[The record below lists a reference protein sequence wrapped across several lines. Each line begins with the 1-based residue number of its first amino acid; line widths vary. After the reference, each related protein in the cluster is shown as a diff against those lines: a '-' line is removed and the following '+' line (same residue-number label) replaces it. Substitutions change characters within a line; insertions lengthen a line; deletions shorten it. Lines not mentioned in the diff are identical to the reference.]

1 MTAEQRPKSINTND
15 SARGTSE
22 LGQAPYLSPRTER
35 SMRSVVA
42 VALSLSALMPLQA
55 GAASITVK
63 PGDTISGLADRHG
76 VSVNSLMKANGI
88 RNSDHVEVGQT
99 LRLPIG
105 ARGVVSAGQGR
116 HTVKGGDTL
125 GGIAAQYRVRER
137 DLIAINNLPSADH
150 VELGQ
155 TLKLPTS
162 AVLPKPKP
170 AAKAKATPIKANP
183 NATSHTVAR
192 GQTLTQIARAYE
204 VPVASLIDLNT
215 INDPNKVTI
224 GTKLMLRDTRS
235 PETTKSVSSTV
246 QGAANT
252 TPESVVEAIEPTSTT
267 PAVKPVL
274 TATASQPT
282 KTVQVKPVQ
291 SKTTRT
297 KAAPIKAA
305 PAKTTK
311 TPSVEAK
318 PAAWRTYGPL
328 QVDWSNWQSMGGSM
342 VAPTLNSEGKPL
354 YVAVNCSARK
364 INVTSSDGAWK
375 SWIAPQTNFE
385 KDLVKDRC
393 SKTA

>member
-1 MTAEQRPKSINTND
+1 
-15 SARGTSE
+15 
-22 LGQAPYLSPRTER
+22 
-35 SMRSVVA
+35 MRSIVA
-42 VALSLSALMPLQA
+42 AALTLSALISLPA

-63 PGDTISGLADRHG
+63 PGDTISGLADRYG
-76 VSVNSLMKANGI
+76 VSVNSLLKANGI
-88 RNSDHVEVGQT
+88 RNSNHVEVGQT
-99 LRLPIG
+99 LRLPSG
-105 ARGVVSAGQGR
+105 ARGVVSAGKGR
-116 HTVKGGDTL
+116 HSVQSGDTL
-125 GGIAAQYRVRER
+125 GGIAARYRVRER

-150 VELGQ
+150 VEVGQ

-170 AAKAKATPIKANP
+170 VAKAKPAPITADP

-224 GTKLMLRDTRS
+224 GTKLMLRDTRAS
-235 PETTKSVSSTV
+235 EITESVSTTV
-246 QGAANT
+246 Q
-252 TPESVVEAIEPTSTT
+252 TSPS

-274 TATASQPT
+274 TATSSQPA
-282 KTVQVKPVQ
+282 KTVQVKPVE
-291 SKTTRT
+291 STTAPTKT
-297 KAAPIKAA
+297 APTQAV
-305 PAKTTK
+305 PAKTVT
-311 TPSVEAK
+311 TPSVQAK

-393 SKTA
+393 IKTA

>member
-1 MTAEQRPKSINTND
+1 
-15 SARGTSE
+15 
-22 LGQAPYLSPRTER
+22 
-35 SMRSVVA
+35 MRSIVA
-42 VALSLSALMPLQA
+42 AALTLSALMPLQA

-63 PGDTISGLADRHG
+63 PGDTISGLADRYG
-76 VSVNSLMKANGI
+76 VSVNSLLKANGI
-88 RNSDHVEVGQT
+88 RDSNHVEVGQT
-99 LRLPIG
+99 LRLPSG

-116 HTVKGGDTL
+116 HSVQSGDTL
-125 GGIAAQYRVRER
+125 GGIAAQYRVSER

-150 VELGQ
+150 VEVGQ

-162 AVLPKPKP
+162 AVLPKPK
-170 AAKAKATPIKANP
+170 AVAKAKPAAIKANP
-183 NATSHTVAR
+183 NATSHTVSR

-224 GTKLMLRDTRS
+224 GTKLMLRDTRR
-235 PETTKSVSSTV
+235 PETTESVSTTV
-246 QGAANT
+246 QAADNT
-252 TPESVVEAIEPTSTT
+252 TPESVGEATEPTSTA
-267 PAVKPVL
+267 PVVKPVL
-274 TATASQPT
+274 TATASRPAKTAT
-282 KTVQVKPVQ
+282 KKV
-291 SKTTRT
+291 
-297 KAAPIKAA
+297 A
-305 PAKTTK
+305 PAKTTPTK
-311 TPSVEAK
+311 SVAAK
-318 PAAWRTYGPL
+318 PATWRTYGPL

-393 SKTA
+393 NKTA

>member
-1 MTAEQRPKSINTND
+1 
-15 SARGTSE
+15 
-22 LGQAPYLSPRTER
+22 
-35 SMRSVVA
+35 MRSIVA
-42 VALSLSALMPLQA
+42 AALTLSALMPLQA

-63 PGDTISGLADRHG
+63 PGDTISGIADRYG
-76 VSVNSLMKANGI
+76 VSVQSLMNVNGI
-88 RNSDHVEVGQT
+88 RDSNHVEVGQT
-99 LRLPIG
+99 LRLPSG

-116 HTVKGGDTL
+116 HTVKTGDTL
-125 GGIAAQYRVRER
+125 GGIAAQYRVKER
-137 DLIAINNLPSADH
+137 DLIAINSLPSADH

-170 AAKAKATPIKANP
+170 VAKAKPTPIKANP

-224 GTKLMLRDTRS
+224 GTKLMLRDTS
-235 PETTKSVSSTV
+235 SAELASTSLQTSST
-246 QGAANT
+246 
-252 TPESVVEAIEPTSTT
+252 PE
-267 PAVKPVL
+267 VKPVL

-282 KTVQVKPVQ
+282 KTVQTKPVQ
-291 SKTTRT
+291 VKTAVT
-297 KAAPIKAA
+297 KTAPKKAA
-305 PAKTTK
+305 PAKTTP
-311 TPSVEAK
+311 TQAVAAK

-393 SKTA
+393 IKTA

>member
-1 MTAEQRPKSINTND
+1 
-15 SARGTSE
+15 
-22 LGQAPYLSPRTER
+22 
-35 SMRSVVA
+35 MRSIVA
-42 VALSLSALMPLQA
+42 AALTLSALMPLQA

-63 PGDTISGLADRHG
+63 PGDTISDLADRYG
-76 VSVNSLMKANGI
+76 VSVGSLMRANGI
-88 RNSDHVEVGQT
+88 RNSNHVEAGQT
-99 LRLPIG
+99 LRLPSG

-125 GGIAAQYRVRER
+125 GGIAAQYRVKER
-137 DLIAINNLPSADH
+137 DLIAINSLRSADH

-162 AVLPKPKP
+162 AVFPKPKP
-170 AAKAKATPIKANP
+170 VAKAKPTLIKANP

-224 GTKLMLRDTRS
+224 GTKLMLRNT
-235 PETTKSVSSTV
+235 SSTELVSTLV
-246 QGAANT
+246 Q
-252 TPESVVEAIEPTSTT
+252 TSTT
-267 PAVKPVL
+267 PKVKPVL

-282 KTVQVKPVQ
+282 KAVQVKPVQ
-291 SKTTRT
+291 AKTAVIKKAPR
-297 KAAPIKAA
+297 KAAPV
-305 PAKTTK
+305 KTTPTK
-311 TPSVEAK
+311 SVAAK
-318 PAAWRTYGPL
+318 PAIWRTYGPL

-393 SKTA
+393 TKTA

>member
-1 MTAEQRPKSINTND
+1 
-15 SARGTSE
+15 
-22 LGQAPYLSPRTER
+22 
-35 SMRSVVA
+35 MRSIVA
-42 VALSLSALMPLQA
+42 AALTLSALMPLQA

-63 PGDTISGLADRHG
+63 PGDTISGIADRYG
-76 VSVNSLMKANGI
+76 VSVQSLMNVNGI
-88 RNSDHVEVGQT
+88 RDSNHVEVGQT
-99 LRLPIG
+99 LRLPSG

-116 HTVKGGDTL
+116 HTVKTGDTL
-125 GGIAAQYRVRER
+125 GGIAAQYRVKER
-137 DLIAINNLPSADH
+137 DLIAINSLPSADH

-170 AAKAKATPIKANP
+170 VAKAKPTPIKANP

-224 GTKLMLRDTRS
+224 GTKLMLRDTS
-235 PETTKSVSSTV
+235 SAELASTSLQTSST
-246 QGAANT
+246 
-252 TPESVVEAIEPTSTT
+252 PE
-267 PAVKPVL
+267 VKPVL

-282 KTVQVKPVQ
+282 KTVQTKPVQ
-291 SKTTRT
+291 VKTAVTKT
-297 KAAPIKAA
+297 APKKAAA
-305 PAKTTK
+305 AKTTP
-311 TPSVEAK
+311 TQAVAAK

-393 SKTA
+393 IKTA

>member
-1 MTAEQRPKSINTND
+1 
-15 SARGTSE
+15 
-22 LGQAPYLSPRTER
+22 
-35 SMRSVVA
+35 MRSIVA
-42 VALSLSALMPLQA
+42 AALTLSALISLPA

-63 PGDTISGLADRHG
+63 PGDTISGLADLYG
-76 VSVNSLMKANGI
+76 VSVNSLLKANGI
-88 RNSDHVEVGQT
+88 RNSNHVEVGQT
-99 LRLPIG
+99 LRLPSG
-105 ARGVVSAGQGR
+105 ARGVVSAGKGR
-116 HTVKGGDTL
+116 HSVQSGDTL
-125 GGIAAQYRVRER
+125 GGIAARYRVRER

-150 VELGQ
+150 VEVGQ

-170 AAKAKATPIKANP
+170 VAKAKPAPITADP

-224 GTKLMLRDTRS
+224 GTKLMLRDTRAS
-235 PETTKSVSSTV
+235 EITESVSTTV
-246 QGAANT
+246 Q
-252 TPESVVEAIEPTSTT
+252 TSPS

-274 TATASQPT
+274 TATASQPA
-282 KTVQVKPVQ
+282 KTVQVKPVD
-291 SKTTRT
+291 STTAPTKT
-297 KAAPIKAA
+297 APTQAV
-305 PAKTTK
+305 PAKTVT
-311 TPSVEAK
+311 TPSVQAK

-385 KDLVKDRC
+385 KDLMKDRC
-393 SKTA
+393 IKTA

>member
-1 MTAEQRPKSINTND
+1 
-15 SARGTSE
+15 
-22 LGQAPYLSPRTER
+22 
-35 SMRSVVA
+35 MRSIVA
-42 VALSLSALMPLQA
+42 AALTLSALMPLQA

-63 PGDTISGLADRHG
+63 PGDTISGLADRYG
-76 VSVNSLMKANGI
+76 VSVGRLMRANGI
-88 RNSDHVEVGQT
+88 RNSNHVEAGQT
-99 LRLPIG
+99 LRLPSG

-125 GGIAAQYRVRER
+125 GGIAAQYRVKER
-137 DLIAINNLPSADH
+137 DLIAINSLRSADH

-170 AAKAKATPIKANP
+170 IAKAKPTPIKANP
-183 NATSHTVAR
+183 NATFHTVAR

-224 GTKLMLRDTRS
+224 GTKLMLR
-235 PETTKSVSSTV
+235 ETLPTESVSTSV
-246 QGAANT
+246 Q
-252 TPESVVEAIEPTSTT
+252 TSTT
-267 PAVKPVL
+267 PEAKPVL

-282 KTVQVKPVQ
+282 KTVQAKPVQ
-291 SKTTRT
+291 SKPVQAKPAVT
-297 KAAPIKAA
+297 KTAPRKAA
-305 PAKTTK
+305 PAKTTPTK
-311 TPSVEAK
+311 SVVAK
-318 PAAWRTYGPL
+318 AVVAKAATWRTYGPL

-342 VAPTLNSEGKPL
+342 VAPTLNNEGKPL
-354 YVAVNCSARK
+354 YVAVNCSVRK

-393 SKTA
+393 NKTA

>member
-1 MTAEQRPKSINTND
+1 
-15 SARGTSE
+15 
-22 LGQAPYLSPRTER
+22 
-35 SMRSVVA
+35 MRSIVA
-42 VALSLSALMPLQA
+42 AALTLSALMPLQA

-63 PGDTISGLADRHG
+63 PGDTISGLADRYG
-76 VSVNSLMKANGI
+76 VSVGRLMRANGI
-88 RNSDHVEVGQT
+88 RNSNHVEAGQT
-99 LRLPIG
+99 LRLPSG

-125 GGIAAQYRVRER
+125 GGIAAQYRVKER
-137 DLIAINNLPSADH
+137 DLIAINSLRSADH

-170 AAKAKATPIKANP
+170 VAKAKPTPIKANP
-183 NATSHTVAR
+183 NATSHTVGR

-224 GTKLMLRDTRS
+224 GTKLMLR
-235 PETTKSVSSTV
+235 ETLSTELVSTSV
-246 QGAANT
+246 Q
-252 TPESVVEAIEPTSTT
+252 TSTT
-267 PAVKPVL
+267 PEAKPVL

-282 KTVQVKPVQ
+282 KTVQAKPVQ
-291 SKTTRT
+291 AKTAVIK
-297 KAAPIKAA
+297 KAPRKAA
-305 PAKTTK
+305 PAKTTPTK
-311 TPSVEAK
+311 SVAAK
-318 PAAWRTYGPL
+318 PATWRTYGPL

-393 SKTA
+393 NKTA

>member
-1 MTAEQRPKSINTND
+1 
-15 SARGTSE
+15 
-22 LGQAPYLSPRTER
+22 
-35 SMRSVVA
+35 MRSIA
-42 VALSLSALMPLQA
+42 AAAIILSALMPLQA

-63 PGDTISGLADRHG
+63 PGDTISGLADRYG
-76 VSVNSLMKANGI
+76 ISVNSLMKANGI

-99 LRLPIG
+99 LRLPSG

-116 HTVKGGDTL
+116 HRVQGGDTL
-125 GGIAAQYRVRER
+125 GGIAARYRVSER

-150 VELGQ
+150 VEVGQ

-170 AAKAKATPIKANP
+170 VAKAKPTPIKANP

-224 GTKLMLRDTRS
+224 GTKLMLRETR
-235 PETTKSVSSTV
+235 PEITESVSTTGQSST
-246 QGAANT
+246 
-252 TPESVVEAIEPTSTT
+252 E

-291 SKTTRT
+291 AKP
-297 KAAPIKAA
+297 AAQKPA
-305 PAKTTK
+305 PAKTTPTK
-311 TPSVEAK
+311 SVAAK
-318 PAAWRTYGPL
+318 PATWRTYGPL

-385 KDLVKDRC
+385 KDLVKDLC
-393 SKTA
+393 NKTA

>member
-1 MTAEQRPKSINTND
+1 
-15 SARGTSE
+15 
-22 LGQAPYLSPRTER
+22 
-35 SMRSVVA
+35 MRSIVA
-42 VALSLSALMPLQA
+42 AALTLSALMPLQA

-63 PGDTISGLADRHG
+63 PGDTISGLADRYG
-76 VSVNSLMKANGI
+76 VSVGRLMRANGI
-88 RNSDHVEVGQT
+88 RNSNHVEAGQT
-99 LRLPIG
+99 LRLPSG

-125 GGIAAQYRVRER
+125 GGIAAQYRVKER
-137 DLIAINNLPSADH
+137 DLIAINSLRSADH

-170 AAKAKATPIKANP
+170 IAKAKPTPIKANP

-224 GTKLMLRDTRS
+224 GTKLMLR
-235 PETTKSVSSTV
+235 ETLPTESVSTSV
-246 QGAANT
+246 Q
-252 TPESVVEAIEPTSTT
+252 TSTT
-267 PAVKPVL
+267 PEAKPVL

-282 KTVQVKPVQ
+282 KTVQAKPVQ
-291 SKTTRT
+291 SKPVQAKPAVT
-297 KAAPIKAA
+297 KTAPRKAS
-305 PAKTTK
+305 PAKTAPTK
-311 TPSVEAK
+311 SVVAK
-318 PAAWRTYGPL
+318 AATWRTYGPL
-328 QVDWSNWQSMGGSM
+328 QVDWSNWKSMCGSM
-342 VAPTLNSEGKPL
+342 VAPTLNNEGKPL
-354 YVAVNCSARK
+354 YVAVNCSVRK

-393 SKTA
+393 NKTA

>member
-1 MTAEQRPKSINTND
+1 
-15 SARGTSE
+15 
-22 LGQAPYLSPRTER
+22 
-35 SMRSVVA
+35 MRSIVA
-42 VALSLSALMPLQA
+42 AALTLSALMPLQA

-63 PGDTISGLADRHG
+63 PGDTISGLADRYG
-76 VSVNSLMKANGI
+76 VSVGRLMRANGI
-88 RNSDHVEVGQT
+88 RNSNHVEAGQT
-99 LRLPIG
+99 LRLPSG

-125 GGIAAQYRVRER
+125 GGIAAQYRVKER
-137 DLIAINNLPSADH
+137 DLIAINSLRSADH

-162 AVLPKPKP
+162 AVFPKPKP
-170 AAKAKATPIKANP
+170 VAKAKPTPIKANP

-224 GTKLMLRDTRS
+224 GTKLMLRNT
-235 PETTKSVSSTV
+235 SSTELVSTSV
-246 QGAANT
+246 Q
-252 TPESVVEAIEPTSTT
+252 TSTT
-267 PAVKPVL
+267 PKVKPVL

-282 KTVQVKPVQ
+282 KAVQVKPVQ
-291 SKTTRT
+291 AKTAVIKKAPR
-297 KAAPIKAA
+297 KAAPV
-305 PAKTTK
+305 KTTPTK
-311 TPSVEAK
+311 SVAAK
-318 PAAWRTYGPL
+318 PAIWRTYGPL

-393 SKTA
+393 NKTA

>member
-1 MTAEQRPKSINTND
+1 
-15 SARGTSE
+15 
-22 LGQAPYLSPRTER
+22 
-35 SMRSVVA
+35 MRSIVA
-42 VALSLSALMPLQA
+42 AALTLSALISLPA

-63 PGDTISGLADRHG
+63 PGDTISGLADRYG
-76 VSVNSLMKANGI
+76 VSVNSLLKENGI
-88 RNSDHVEVGQT
+88 RNSNHVEVGQT
-99 LRLPIG
+99 LRLPSG
-105 ARGVVSAGQGR
+105 ARGVVSAGKGR
-116 HTVKGGDTL
+116 HSVQSGDTL
-125 GGIAAQYRVRER
+125 GGIAARYRVRER

-150 VELGQ
+150 VEVGQ

-170 AAKAKATPIKANP
+170 VAKAKPAPITADP

-224 GTKLMLRDTRS
+224 GTKLMLRDTRAS
-235 PETTKSVSSTV
+235 EITESVSTTV
-246 QGAANT
+246 Q
-252 TPESVVEAIEPTSTT
+252 TSPS

-274 TATASQPT
+274 TATASQPA
-282 KTVQVKPVQ
+282 KTVQVKPVE
-291 SKTTRT
+291 STTAPTKT
-297 KAAPIKAA
+297 APTQAV
-305 PAKTTK
+305 PAKTVT
-311 TPSVEAK
+311 TPSVQAK

-393 SKTA
+393 TKTA

>member
-1 MTAEQRPKSINTND
+1 
-15 SARGTSE
+15 
-22 LGQAPYLSPRTER
+22 
-35 SMRSVVA
+35 MRSIVA
-42 VALSLSALMPLQA
+42 AALTLSALMPLQA

-63 PGDTISGLADRHG
+63 PGDTISGLADRYG
-76 VSVNSLMKANGI
+76 VSVGRLMRANGI
-88 RNSDHVEVGQT
+88 RNSNHVEAGQT
-99 LRLPIG
+99 LRLPSG

-125 GGIAAQYRVRER
+125 GGIAAQYRVKER
-137 DLIAINNLPSADH
+137 DLIAINSLRSADH

-170 AAKAKATPIKANP
+170 IAKAKPTPIKANP

-224 GTKLMLRDTRS
+224 GTKLMLR
-235 PETTKSVSSTV
+235 ETLPTESVSTSV
-246 QGAANT
+246 Q
-252 TPESVVEAIEPTSTT
+252 TSTT
-267 PAVKPVL
+267 PEAKPVL

-282 KTVQVKPVQ
+282 TTVQAKPVQ
-291 SKTTRT
+291 SKPVQAKPAVTKTAPR
-297 KAAPIKAA
+297 KAAPTKSVVAKAA
-305 PAKTTK
+305 T
-311 TPSVEAK
+311 
-318 PAAWRTYGPL
+318 WRTYGPL

-342 VAPTLNSEGKPL
+342 VAPTLNNEGKPL
-354 YVAVNCSARK
+354 YVAVNCSVRK

-393 SKTA
+393 NKTA

>member
-1 MTAEQRPKSINTND
+1 
-15 SARGTSE
+15 
-22 LGQAPYLSPRTER
+22 
-35 SMRSVVA
+35 MRSIAAA
-42 VALSLSALMPLQA
+42 VIILSALMPLQA

-63 PGDTISGLADRHG
+63 PGDTISGLADRYG
-76 VSVNSLMKANGI
+76 ISVNSLMKANGI
-88 RNSDHVEVGQT
+88 RNSDHVEAGQT
-99 LRLPIG
+99 LRLPSG

-116 HTVKGGDTL
+116 HRVQGGDTL
-125 GGIAAQYRVRER
+125 GGIAARYRVSER

-150 VELGQ
+150 VEVGQ

-170 AAKAKATPIKANP
+170 VAKAKPTPIKANP

-224 GTKLMLRDTRS
+224 GTKLMLRETR
-235 PETTKSVSSTV
+235 PEITESVSTTGQSST
-246 QGAANT
+246 
-252 TPESVVEAIEPTSTT
+252 E

-291 SKTTRT
+291 AKP
-297 KAAPIKAA
+297 AAQKPA
-305 PAKTTK
+305 PAKTTPTK
-311 TPSVEAK
+311 SVAAK
-318 PAAWRTYGPL
+318 PATWRTYGPL

-393 SKTA
+393 TKTA

>member
-1 MTAEQRPKSINTND
+1 
-15 SARGTSE
+15 
-22 LGQAPYLSPRTER
+22 
-35 SMRSVVA
+35 MRSIVA
-42 VALSLSALMPLQA
+42 AALTLSALISLPA

-63 PGDTISGLADRHG
+63 PGDTISGLADRYG
-76 VSVNSLMKANGI
+76 VSVNSLLKANGI
-88 RNSDHVEVGQT
+88 RNSNHVEVGQT
-99 LRLPIG
+99 LRLPSG
-105 ARGVVSAGQGR
+105 ARGVVSAGKGR
-116 HTVKGGDTL
+116 HSVQSGDTL
-125 GGIAAQYRVRER
+125 GGIAARYRVRER

-150 VELGQ
+150 VEVGQ

-170 AAKAKATPIKANP
+170 VAKAKPAPITADP

-224 GTKLMLRDTRS
+224 GTKLMLRDTRAS
-235 PETTKSVSSTV
+235 EITESVSTTV
-246 QGAANT
+246 Q
-252 TPESVVEAIEPTSTT
+252 TSPS

-274 TATASQPT
+274 TATASQPA
-282 KTVQVKPVQ
+282 KTVQVKPVE
-291 SKTTRT
+291 STTAPTKT
-297 KAAPIKAA
+297 APTQAV
-305 PAKTTK
+305 PAKTVT
-311 TPSVEAK
+311 TPSVQAK

-328 QVDWSNWQSMGGSM
+328 QVDWSNWQSLGGSM

-385 KDLVKDRC
+385 KDLMKDRC
-393 SKTA
+393 IKTA

>member
-1 MTAEQRPKSINTND
+1 
-15 SARGTSE
+15 
-22 LGQAPYLSPRTER
+22 
-35 SMRSVVA
+35 MRSIVA
-42 VALSLSALMPLQA
+42 AALTLSALMPLQA

-63 PGDTISGLADRHG
+63 PGDTISGLADRYG
-76 VSVNSLMKANGI
+76 VSVERLMRANGI
-88 RNSDHVEVGQT
+88 RNSNHVEVGQT
-99 LRLPIG
+99 LRLPSG
-105 ARGVVSAGQGR
+105 AKGVVSAGQGR

-125 GGIAAQYRVRER
+125 GGIAARYRVSSR
-137 DLIAINNLPSADH
+137 DLIAINSLQSADH

-155 TLKLPTS
+155 TLKLPTT

-170 AAKAKATPIKANP
+170 VAKAKPTPIKANP
-183 NATSHTVAR
+183 SATSHTVAR

-224 GTKLMLRDTRS
+224 GTKLMLRDT
-235 PETTKSVSSTV
+235 SSTELV
-246 QGAANT
+246 STSLQT
-252 TPESVVEAIEPTSTT
+252 SSTPEA
-267 PAVKPVL
+267 KPVV

-282 KTVQVKPVQ
+282 KTVQTKPVQ
-291 SKTTRT
+291 AKPVQVKTAVTKT
-297 KAAPIKAA
+297 VPKKAAPTQAVA
-305 PAKTTK
+305 
-311 TPSVEAK
+311 AK

-393 SKTA
+393 IKTA

>member
-1 MTAEQRPKSINTND
+1 
-15 SARGTSE
+15 
-22 LGQAPYLSPRTER
+22 
-35 SMRSVVA
+35 MRSIVA
-42 VALSLSALMPLQA
+42 AALTLSALMPLQA

-63 PGDTISGLADRHG
+63 PGDTISGLADRYG
-76 VSVNSLMKANGI
+76 VSVGRLMRANGI
-88 RNSDHVEVGQT
+88 RNSNHVEAGQT
-99 LRLPIG
+99 LRLPSG

-125 GGIAAQYRVRER
+125 GGIAAQYRVKER
-137 DLIAINNLPSADH
+137 DLIAINSLRSADH

-170 AAKAKATPIKANP
+170 IAKAKPTPIKANP

-224 GTKLMLRDTRS
+224 GTKLMLR
-235 PETTKSVSSTV
+235 ETLPTESVSTSV
-246 QGAANT
+246 Q
-252 TPESVVEAIEPTSTT
+252 TSTT
-267 PAVKPVL
+267 PEAKPVL

-282 KTVQVKPVQ
+282 KTVQAKPVQ
-291 SKTTRT
+291 SKPVQAKPAVTKTAPR
-297 KAAPIKAA
+297 KAAPTKSVVAKAA
-305 PAKTTK
+305 T
-311 TPSVEAK
+311 
-318 PAAWRTYGPL
+318 WRTYGPL

-342 VAPTLNSEGKPL
+342 VAPTLNNEGKPL
-354 YVAVNCSARK
+354 YVAVNCSVRK

-393 SKTA
+393 NKTA

>member
-1 MTAEQRPKSINTND
+1 
-15 SARGTSE
+15 
-22 LGQAPYLSPRTER
+22 
-35 SMRSVVA
+35 MRSIVA
-42 VALSLSALMPLQA
+42 AALTLSALMPLQA

-63 PGDTISGLADRHG
+63 PGDTISGLADRYG
-76 VSVNSLMKANGI
+76 VSVGRLMRANGI
-88 RNSDHVEVGQT
+88 RNSNHVEAGQT
-99 LRLPIG
+99 LRLPSG

-125 GGIAAQYRVRER
+125 GGIAAQYRVKER
-137 DLIAINNLPSADH
+137 DLIAINSLRSADH

-170 AAKAKATPIKANP
+170 IAKAKPTPIKANP

-224 GTKLMLRDTRS
+224 GTKLMLR
-235 PETTKSVSSTV
+235 ETLPTESVSTSV
-246 QGAANT
+246 Q
-252 TPESVVEAIEPTSTT
+252 TSTT
-267 PAVKPVL
+267 PEAKPVL

-282 KTVQVKPVQ
+282 KTVQAKPAVT
-291 SKTTRT
+291 KT
-297 KAAPIKAA
+297 APRKAA
-305 PAKTTK
+305 PAKTTPTK
-311 TPSVEAK
+311 SVVAK
-318 PAAWRTYGPL
+318 AVVAKAATWRTYGPL

-342 VAPTLNSEGKPL
+342 VAPTLNNEGKPL
-354 YVAVNCSARK
+354 YVAVNCSVRK

-393 SKTA
+393 NKTA

>member
-1 MTAEQRPKSINTND
+1 
-15 SARGTSE
+15 
-22 LGQAPYLSPRTER
+22 
-35 SMRSVVA
+35 MRSIVA
-42 VALSLSALMPLQA
+42 AALTLSALMPLQA

-63 PGDTISGLADRHG
+63 PGDTISGLADRYG
-76 VSVNSLMKANGI
+76 VSVNSLLKANGI
-88 RNSDHVEVGQT
+88 RDSNHVEVGQT
-99 LRLPIG
+99 LRLPSG

-116 HTVKGGDTL
+116 HSVQSGDTL
-125 GGIAAQYRVRER
+125 GGIAAQYRVSER

-150 VELGQ
+150 VEVGQ

-162 AVLPKPKP
+162 AVLPKPK
-170 AAKAKATPIKANP
+170 AVAKAKPAAIKANP
-183 NATSHTVAR
+183 NATSHTVSR

-224 GTKLMLRDTRS
+224 GTKLMLRDTRR
-235 PETTKSVSSTV
+235 PETTESVSTTV
-246 QGAANT
+246 QAADNT
-252 TPESVVEAIEPTSTT
+252 TPESVGEATESTSTA
-267 PAVKPVL
+267 PVVKPVL
-274 TATASQPT
+274 TATASRPAKTAT
-282 KTVQVKPVQ
+282 KKV
-291 SKTTRT
+291 
-297 KAAPIKAA
+297 A
-305 PAKTTK
+305 PAKTTS
-311 TPSVEAK
+311 TQSVEAK

-393 SKTA
+393 TKTA

>member
-1 MTAEQRPKSINTND
+1 
-15 SARGTSE
+15 
-22 LGQAPYLSPRTER
+22 
-35 SMRSVVA
+35 MRSIVA
-42 VALSLSALMPLQA
+42 AALTLSALISLPA

-63 PGDTISGLADRHG
+63 PGDTISGLADRYG
-76 VSVNSLMKANGI
+76 VSVNSLLKANGI
-88 RNSDHVEVGQT
+88 RNSNHVEVGQT
-99 LRLPIG
+99 LRLPSG
-105 ARGVVSAGQGR
+105 ARGVVSAGKGR
-116 HTVKGGDTL
+116 HSVQSGDTL
-125 GGIAAQYRVRER
+125 GGIAARYRVRER

-150 VELGQ
+150 VEVGQ

-170 AAKAKATPIKANP
+170 VAKAKPAPITADP

-224 GTKLMLRDTRS
+224 GTKLMLRDTRAS
-235 PETTKSVSSTV
+235 EITESVSTTV
-246 QGAANT
+246 Q
-252 TPESVVEAIEPTSTT
+252 TSPS

-274 TATASQPT
+274 TATASQPA
-282 KTVQVKPVQ
+282 KTVQVKPVE
-291 SKTTRT
+291 STTAPTKT
-297 KAAPIKAA
+297 APTQAV
-305 PAKTTK
+305 PAKTVT
-311 TPSVEAK
+311 TPSVQAK

-393 SKTA
+393 IKTA

>member
-1 MTAEQRPKSINTND
+1 
-15 SARGTSE
+15 
-22 LGQAPYLSPRTER
+22 
-35 SMRSVVA
+35 MR
-42 VALSLSALMPLQA
+42 
-55 GAASITVK
+55 
-63 PGDTISGLADRHG
+63 
-76 VSVNSLMKANGI
+76 ANGI
-88 RNSDHVEVGQT
+88 RNSNHVEVGQR
-99 LRLPIG
+99 LRLPSG

-125 GGIAAQYRVRER
+125 GGIAAQYRVSER
-137 DLIAINNLPSADH
+137 DLIAINSLQSADH

-155 TLKLPTS
+155 TLKLPTT

-170 AAKAKATPIKANP
+170 VAKAKAKPTPIKANP

-224 GTKLMLRDTRS
+224 GTKLMLRDYRPTELVS
-235 PETTKSVSSTV
+235 TSV
-246 QGAANT
+246 Q
-252 TPESVVEAIEPTSTT
+252 TSTT
-267 PAVKPVL
+267 AEAKKSVL

-282 KTVQVKPVQ
+282 KTVQAKTVQ
-291 SKTTRT
+291 AKTAVT
-297 KAAPIKAA
+297 KTAPRKAA
-305 PAKTTK
+305 PAKTTPTK
-311 TPSVEAK
+311 SVAAK
-318 PAAWRTYGPL
+318 PATWRTYGPL

-385 KDLVKDRC
+385 QDLVKDRC
-393 SKTA
+393 NKTA

>member
-1 MTAEQRPKSINTND
+1 
-15 SARGTSE
+15 
-22 LGQAPYLSPRTER
+22 
-35 SMRSVVA
+35 MRSIVA
-42 VALSLSALMPLQA
+42 AALTLSALMPLQA

-63 PGDTISGLADRHG
+63 PGDTISGLADRYG
-76 VSVNSLMKANGI
+76 VSVGRLMRANGI
-88 RNSDHVEVGQT
+88 RNSNHVEAGQT
-99 LRLPIG
+99 LRLPSG

-125 GGIAAQYRVRER
+125 GGIAAQYRVKER
-137 DLIAINNLPSADH
+137 DLIAINSLRSADH

-170 AAKAKATPIKANP
+170 IAKAKPTPIKANP

-224 GTKLMLRDTRS
+224 GTKLMLR
-235 PETTKSVSSTV
+235 ETLPTESVSTSV
-246 QGAANT
+246 Q
-252 TPESVVEAIEPTSTT
+252 TSTT
-267 PAVKPVL
+267 PEAKPVL

-282 KTVQVKPVQ
+282 KTVQAKPVQ
-291 SKTTRT
+291 SKPVQAKPAVTKTAPR
-297 KAAPIKAA
+297 KAAPTKLVVAKAA
-305 PAKTTK
+305 T
-311 TPSVEAK
+311 
-318 PAAWRTYGPL
+318 WRTYGPL

-342 VAPTLNSEGKPL
+342 VAPTLNNEGKPL
-354 YVAVNCSARK
+354 YVAVNCSVRK

-393 SKTA
+393 NKTA

>member
-1 MTAEQRPKSINTND
+1 
-15 SARGTSE
+15 
-22 LGQAPYLSPRTER
+22 
-35 SMRSVVA
+35 MRSIVA
-42 VALSLSALMPLQA
+42 AALTLSALMPLQA

-63 PGDTISGLADRHG
+63 PGDTISGLADRYG
-76 VSVNSLMKANGI
+76 VSVGRLMRANGI
-88 RNSDHVEVGQT
+88 RNSNHVEAGQT
-99 LRLPIG
+99 LRLPSG

-125 GGIAAQYRVRER
+125 GGIAAQYRVKER
-137 DLIAINNLPSADH
+137 DLIAINSLRSADH

-170 AAKAKATPIKANP
+170 IAKAKPTPIKANP

-204 VPVASLIDLNT
+204 VPVATLIDLNT

-224 GTKLMLRDTRS
+224 GTKLMLRDSRPT
-235 PETTKSVSSTV
+235 ELVNASV
-246 QGAANT
+246 Q
-252 TPESVVEAIEPTSTT
+252 TSTT

-282 KTVQVKPVQ
+282 KTVQAKPVQ
-291 SKTTRT
+291 SKPVQAKPAVT
-297 KAAPIKAA
+297 KTAPRKAS
-305 PAKTTK
+305 PAKTAPTK
-311 TPSVEAK
+311 SVVAK
-318 PAAWRTYGPL
+318 AATWRTYGPL

-342 VAPTLNSEGKPL
+342 VAPTLNNEGKPL
-354 YVAVNCSARK
+354 YVAVNCSVRK

-393 SKTA
+393 NKTA

>member
-1 MTAEQRPKSINTND
+1 
-15 SARGTSE
+15 
-22 LGQAPYLSPRTER
+22 
-35 SMRSVVA
+35 MRSIVA
-42 VALSLSALMPLQA
+42 AALTLSALISLPA

-63 PGDTISGLADRHG
+63 PGDTISGLADRYG
-76 VSVNSLMKANGI
+76 VSVNSLLKANGI
-88 RNSDHVEVGQT
+88 RNSNHVEVGQT
-99 LRLPIG
+99 LRLPSG
-105 ARGVVSAGQGR
+105 ARGVVSAGKGR
-116 HTVKGGDTL
+116 HSVQSGDTL
-125 GGIAAQYRVRER
+125 GGIAARYRVRER

-150 VELGQ
+150 VEVGQ

-170 AAKAKATPIKANP
+170 VAKAKPAPITADP

-224 GTKLMLRDTRS
+224 GTKLMLRDTRAS
-235 PETTKSVSSTV
+235 EITESVSTTV
-246 QGAANT
+246 Q
-252 TPESVVEAIEPTSTT
+252 TSPS

-274 TATASQPT
+274 TATASQPA
-282 KTVQVKPVQ
+282 KTVQVKPVE
-291 SKTTRT
+291 STTAPTKT
-297 KAAPIKAA
+297 APTQAV
-305 PAKTTK
+305 PAKTVT
-311 TPSVEAK
+311 TPSVQAK

-385 KDLVKDRC
+385 KDLMKDRC
-393 SKTA
+393 IKTA

>member
-1 MTAEQRPKSINTND
+1 
-15 SARGTSE
+15 
-22 LGQAPYLSPRTER
+22 
-35 SMRSVVA
+35 MRSLVA
-42 VALSLSALMPLQA
+42 AALTLSALMPLQA

-63 PGDTISGLADRHG
+63 AGDTISGLADRYG
-76 VSVNSLMKANGI
+76 VSVRSLMKANGI
-88 RNSDHVEVGQT
+88 QNSNHVEVGQT
-99 LRLPIG
+99 LRLPSG
-105 ARGVVSAGQGR
+105 ARGVVSAGKGR
-116 HTVKGGDTL
+116 HTVRGGDTL
-125 GGIAAQYRVRER
+125 GGIAARYRVSER

-150 VELGQ
+150 VEIGQ

-170 AAKAKATPIKANP
+170 VAKAKPTPIKANP

-224 GTKLMLRDTRS
+224 GTKLMLR
-235 PETTKSVSSTV
+235 ETPRTETSTSVSTTV
-246 QGAANT
+246 Q
-252 TPESVVEAIEPTSTT
+252 TSTT
-267 PAVKPVL
+267 SVAKPVL

-282 KTVQVKPVQ
+282 KTIQAKPAAAKPA
-291 SKTTRT
+291 STKTAAT
-297 KAAPIKAA
+297 KTAPKKAA
-305 PAKTTK
+305 PAQTTP
-311 TPSVEAK
+311 TQSVPAK
-318 PAAWRTYGPL
+318 PAAWRAYGPL
-328 QVDWSNWQSMGGSM
+328 QVDWSNWQAMGGSM

-385 KDLVKDRC
+385 KDLVMDRC
-393 SKTA
+393 KKTA